1 MSETVSAK
9 DHALAEAERINSERM
24 KVVEDLATAVE
35 ERVELE
41 RLLAEA
47 QKREKRLMGEAE
59 KVGWTRKQVTTFAK
73 PPKRST
79 PRQQS
84 GSSNGTAS
92 DQPGSTSATGA
103 QSQPADEASA
113 DAPQERSVH

>member
-1 MSETVSAK
+1 MSENVSVK
-9 DHALAEAERINSERM
+9 DQAIAEAERINAERM

-47 QKREKRLMGEAE
+47 QKKEKRLMTEAE
-59 KVGWTRKQVTTFAK
+59 KVGWTRKQVSSFAK

-79 PRQQS
+79 SKQQTNSSTGSS
-84 GSSNGTAS
+84 GSAPAS
-92 DQPGSTSATGA
+92 SSVEEAPGSADQSNTSGA
-103 QSQPADEASA
+103 QQ
-113 DAPQERSVH
+113 